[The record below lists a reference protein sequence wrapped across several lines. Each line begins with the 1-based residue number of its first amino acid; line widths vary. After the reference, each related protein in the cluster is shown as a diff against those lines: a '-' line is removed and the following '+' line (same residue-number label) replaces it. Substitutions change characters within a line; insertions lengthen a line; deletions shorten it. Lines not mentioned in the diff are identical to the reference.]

1 MKKLA
6 LGALAGAAIA
16 YMVKPWKRW
25 RHDGADRW
33 SGPGTSD
40 PARGAAFTPAAAT
53 PVQPV
58 QPVQP
63 VPTEPADVDPDE
75 LTSPGT
81 VDDPKLEAQ
90 RAREA
95 AERER
100 ESRLSDETKFDEL
113 RDLEEERDASQVVGD
128 VPEPREE

>member
-6 LGALAGAAIA
+6 LGVVTGAVIA
-16 YMVKPWKRW
+16 YVVKPWERW
-25 RHDGADRW
+25 RRRDPD
-33 SGPGTSD
+33 TSSDVGD
-40 PARGAAFTPAAAT
+40 PYAAREAAFTPATAA
-53 PVQPV
+53 PVEPV
-58 QPVQP
+58 A
-63 VPTEPADVDPDE
+63 TESAEVDPHE

-113 RDLEEERDASQVVGD
+113 RETEAERDASQVVAE
-128 VPEPREE
+128 VPPPRED